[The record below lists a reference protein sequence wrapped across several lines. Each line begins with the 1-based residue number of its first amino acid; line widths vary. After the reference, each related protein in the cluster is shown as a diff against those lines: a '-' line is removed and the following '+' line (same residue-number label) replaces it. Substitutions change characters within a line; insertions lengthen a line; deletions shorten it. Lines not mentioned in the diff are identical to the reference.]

1 MAKSKTKSYILKK
14 TDYWKNGKYY
24 RIGDKVELT
33 EIEAKKILD
42 KIELASIIE
51 DEGVKTSENNEPNEA
66 NKSTP
71 NEPNDE
77 GGN

>member
-33 EIEAKKILD
+33 EIETKKIFD
-42 KIELASIIE
+42 KIELASLNE
-51 DEGVKTSENNEPNEA
+51 DEGVKTPENNEPNEA
-66 NKSTP
+66 NQSVS

-77 GGN
+77 GGS